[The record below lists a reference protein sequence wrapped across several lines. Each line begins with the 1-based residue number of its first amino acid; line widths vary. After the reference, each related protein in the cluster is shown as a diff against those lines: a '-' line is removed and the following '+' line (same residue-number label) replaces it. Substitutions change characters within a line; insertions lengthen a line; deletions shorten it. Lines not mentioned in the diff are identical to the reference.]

1 MKNVVT
7 MPKKDKTTTAYIAYI
22 LVSISWYAA
31 VIVSVLLIGILI
43 FNSAGVVSP
52 DYISYGSLRVD
63 PNIVQFKPEIDTST
77 LELNNVTAKANMA
90 EFINDNP
97 AHYAGVLIFLF
108 IFLGTSL
115 YGFYQLKALLKST
128 VDNDVFNK
136 LNVRRLRI
144 IAFLVMLI
152 DPVHWFV
159 DLYIKNIFSD
169 VAAAKTITLSLGNLE
184 LSYFMIGLL
193 LFVLAAVFEKGYEM
207 YQELKLTV

>member
-1 MKNVVT
+1 
-7 MPKKDKTTTAYIAYI
+7 MPKKDKNTPAYVAYI

-31 VIVSVLLIGILI
+31 VIASILMIGILI
-43 FNSAGVVSP
+43 FRSADFVSP
-52 DYISYGSLRVD
+52 NYIAYSSLPVD
-63 PNIVQFKPEIDTST
+63 PEIVQFKPDIDTSN
-77 LELNNVTAKANMA
+77 LQLNTVTAKAGMA
-90 EFINDNP
+90 EFMNNNP
-97 AHYAGVLIFLF
+97 GHYTGIIIFLF

-136 LNVRRLRI
+136 INIRRLRI

-152 DPVHWFV
+152 DPVHWLV
-159 DLYIKNIFSD
+159 DLYIKSIFSD
-169 VAAAKTITLSLGNLE
+169 VAAANTISLSLGSLE

-193 LFVLAAVFEKGYEM
+193 LLVLSTVFEKGYKM